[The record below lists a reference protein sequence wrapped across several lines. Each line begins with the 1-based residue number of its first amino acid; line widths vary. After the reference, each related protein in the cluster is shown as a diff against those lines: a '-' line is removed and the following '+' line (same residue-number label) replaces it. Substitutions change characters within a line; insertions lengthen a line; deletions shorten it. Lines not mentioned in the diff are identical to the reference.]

1 MTEHSSRRSL
11 PFTVR
16 RLGGKLLGN
25 RVADVRSRDD
35 WTEFSHRI
43 HDVLRE
49 STTRLVVCT
58 DLRGLRALPPDLHDL
73 LVDRMRE
80 MNPYIL
86 RSALL
91 LPNPALEATLAGLL
105 RSAGSDDRQLFHTSA
120 DVKAWLSFHLGAEDR
135 SHLDAFLVT
144 AGAA

>member
-1 MTEHSSRRSL
+1 MTEKPSGRPL
-11 PFTVR
+11 PFTVC

-25 RVADVRSRDD
+25 RVADVRSRND

-58 DLRGLRALPPDLHDL
+58 DLRGLRALPTGLHDL
-73 LVDRMRE
+73 LVGRMRE

-91 LPNPALEATLAGLL
+91 LPNPALDATLTRLL
-105 RSAGSDDRQLFHTSA
+105 RSAGSDDRQLFHSSA
-120 DVKAWLSFHLGAEDR
+120 DVKAWLSSHLGPEDR
-135 SHLDAFLVT
+135 SHLDTFLATSGV
-144 AGAA
+144 A